1 MDQSDVT
8 NLIVE
13 SAEKILSDFCDKKL
27 LDQCEAGGFAKE
39 LWEEIRTNGF
49 LDLGIFKEQYS
60 NQDVFAF
67 LKICGRY
74 AAPLPLAETILA
86 RGWFPDSLGDE
97 SGVASIGVVDG
108 LEVKRVAWGR
118 FTEWLVAINI
128 EDMSLRLFKDFE
140 VVEEKMNMAGEPSD
154 TLKVGDPFSAIELK
168 EEPFAQMA
176 LAKTNLLAGT
186 LQSVLDLGLLF
197 ATDRVQF
204 GRSISKFQAIQHSL
218 AVIAAEV
225 AAAQRAADAAVD
237 SIGGER
243 FVIEVAAGKARVG
256 EAVGIVAEQTHQI
269 HGAMGFTHEHQLH
282 HFTRRLWA
290 WRDEWGSESYWQR
303 RLGEWLSKQGPD
315 KLWASLATPG

>member
-1 MDQSDVT
+1 MDRSDLT
-8 NLIVE
+8 SLIAD

-27 LDQCEAGGFAKE
+27 LDQSETGVFAQE
-39 LWEEIRTNGF
+39 LWDEIRSNGF
-49 LDLGIFKEQYS
+49 LDLGILKEQYS
-60 NQDVFAF
+60 SQDLFAF

-86 RGWFPDSLGDE
+86 RGWFPDALLDE
-97 SGVASIGVVDG
+97 SGVASIGVADG

-118 FTEWLVAINI
+118 SAEWLVAINI
-128 EDMSLRLFKDFE
+128 EGSSLSLFRDFE
-140 VVEEKMNMAGEPSD
+140 VVEQKMNMAGEPSD
-154 TLKVGDPFSAIELK
+154 TLKIGDPVSLIELK

-218 AVIAAEV
+218 AVVAAEV

-237 SIGGER
+237 SIGSDR
-243 FVIEVAAGKARVG
+243 FIIEVAAGKARVG

-303 RLGEWLSKQGPD
+303 RLGEWLSRQGPD
-315 KLWASLATPG
+315 NLWASLATPG